1 MIHDFFF
8 EYQDNELLGKIDNAA
23 LILADKS
30 PYLARDPRCLELS
43 KFHSFAVD
51 FGKKGVMP

>member
-43 KFHSFAVD
+43 V
-51 FGKKGVMP
+51 KKKKKKKKKYLK

>member
-43 KFHSFAVD
+43 V
-51 FGKKGVMP
+51 KKKK